1 MKPSFQSFKA
11 ITFALAIAS
20 LAASAVS
27 AEEVHLQLL
36 STGAIPK
43 LGGYMPQRLELSAT
57 KPDGI
62 TKLPADLSAPLYG
75 ELKLGPAES
84 PRTFFVVLDEPD
96 GKPSRLFVDA
106 NGNGDLTD
114 DDATEWT
121 AKPGTNSDGTVLTMY
136 MGGANVKLPYDNQ
149 DQNLH
154 IGIYR
159 FDKKDP
165 QRAEL
170 AKYLFYYGD
179 YARVGEITL
188 SGKTYQALLPDSMT
202 TGDFRGPQLSD
213 HPHPP
218 ASILIDVNQD
228 GKFSQAFE
236 SFPIAKPFNIGGTTY
251 EISGLTASG
260 GTFALNKSSQTVEE
274 TKPMAAL
281 SAGHLALPFD
291 VKTTD
296 ATEVKFPETYKG
308 KVVLLD
314 FWATWCGPCVGEM
327 PNVSAAY
334 DKFHPKGFDILGV
347 SLDQKGDGEK
357 LAAFTNSHSM
367 PWPQIYDGKFWQ
379 ADIAKQY
386 YIQSIPHAFL
396 VDGDTGKII
405 AEGNDIRGESLAPA
419 IEKALANKSAGTK

>member
-1 MKPSFQSFKA
+1 MKPSLQSFKA
-11 ITFALAIAS
+11 ITFALAVAS
-20 LAASAVS
+20 LATCAVS

-36 STGAIPK
+36 STGAMPK
-43 LGGYMPQRLELSAT
+43 IGGYMPQRLELST
-57 KPDGI
+57 NKPDGI
-62 TKLPADLSAPLYG
+62 KKLPGDLAAPLYG

-84 PRTFFVVLDEPD
+84 LRTFFVVLDEPD

-106 NGNGDLTD
+106 NSDGDLTD
-114 DDATEWT
+114 DAAAEW
-121 AKPGTNSDGTVLTMY
+121 KGEPRPGSGGIELTMY
-136 MGGANVKLPYDNQ
+136 MGGSNVKVPYDGK
-149 DQNLH
+149 DEDLH
-154 IGIYR
+154 IVMYR

-165 QRAEL
+165 QRGEL

-179 YARVGEITL
+179 YARTGEITL

-202 TGDFRGPQLSD
+202 TGDFRGQPLSD

-228 GKFSQAFE
+228 GKFSQSFE

-274 TKPMAAL
+274 IKPMATL
-281 SAGHLALPFD
+281 TAGHTALPFD

-296 ATEVKFPETYKG
+296 TNEVKFPETYKG

-327 PNVSAAY
+327 PNVTAAY

-347 SLDQKGDGEK
+347 SLDQKDNGEK
-357 LAAFTNSHSM
+357 LAAFTKSHSM

-396 VDGDTGKII
+396 VDGDTGTIL
-405 AEGNDIRGESLAPA
+405 AEGDDIRGDKLAPA
-419 IEKALANKSAGTK
+419 IEKALAGKTAGKN